1 MNRNI
6 CIHGHFYQPPREN
19 PWLEE
24 IELQDSAYP
33 FKNWNERITAECYA
47 PNTASRIF
55 DHDRIIK
62 IINNYSKI
70 SFNFGP
76 TLLSWLARREPKV
89 YQAIL
94 DADKES
100 RKNFSGHGSAIAQ
113 VYNHII
119 MPLANDHDK
128 HTQVIWGIRDFEYRF
143 KRRPEGMWLAETA
156 VDTAT
161 LEALAAHGIKYTILA
176 PRQAK
181 RVRRIGEAHW
191 HDVIGER
198 VDTRRAYL
206 CHLPSGAS
214 ISLFFYDGMI
224 SQDLAF
230 GDLIHNG
237 ENLARRL
244 NAVFDGDEAEHAMIG
259 HVATD
264 GETYGHH
271 QRHADRALAYC
282 MYFIEENNLANVT
295 IYGEFLDKH
304 PPTYEVEIVENSS
317 WSCYHG
323 VERWRQNCGCNSGRP
338 GWSQAWRE
346 PLRNALDWLRDELA
360 RIFVAEIGK
369 YNLDP
374 WYLRN
379 EYIDVILNR
388 TEENIERFLAE
399 KFDLEVS
406 VKEKTKILQLL
417 EMQRNGLLMYTSCGW
432 FFDEISGIETI
443 QIMQYAARAIQLA
456 EEVVG
461 ENLESHFIAIL
472 EQAPTNIPELQ
483 NGARIYERAVK
494 PAVVDLLRV
503 GAHYA
508 VSSLFEDYPE
518 KTEIYSYTAVSDLQL
533 REESAECKLA
543 VGRARFRSHITLDE
557 RAITYAVFHLGDQSL
572 YGGIREFI
580 TDEAFDAIRKE
591 LSYAFH
597 HNDREQVTNLI
608 TKYFGEHNY
617 SLKHLFRD
625 EKRMVFNRILET
637 PLSEIES
644 YFREVYQNQY
654 SVLTAM
660 IGMQA
665 SLPKP
670 LKHAAEYTLN
680 SDVRRLLQAETLD
693 VDALEEAIRQV
704 NLLSLELESHELGLL
719 ATEKLNQRM
728 ECFCDSPENLEQLK
742 LVQREV
748 EAISLLNVEL
758 DFWHAQNLLYRIAQQ
773 LYDNMRVDADSG
785 DKNAQAWF
793 EYFSK
798 ISASL
803 HAKI

>member
-55 DHDRIIK
+55 DHDRIVK
-62 IINNYSKI
+62 IANNYSKM

-76 TLLSWLARREPKV
+76 TLLSWLARRQPEV

-94 DADKES
+94 FADKES
-100 RKNFSGHGSAIAQ
+100 RKHFSGHGAAIAQ

-119 MPLANDHDK
+119 MPLANEHDK
-128 HTQVIWGIRDFEYRF
+128 HTQVIWGIRDFEHRF

-156 VDTAT
+156 VDTAS
-161 LEALAAHGIKYTILA
+161 LEALAAQGIKYTILA

-198 VDTRRAYL
+198 VDSRRAYL
-206 CHLPSGAS
+206 CHLPSGAT

-230 GDLIHNG
+230 GGLVHSG

-244 NAVFDGDEAEHAMIG
+244 VAVFDADEDNHAMIG

-271 QRHADRALAYC
+271 QRYADRALAYC
-282 MYFIEENNLANVT
+282 MYFVEENNLANIT

-323 VERWRQNCGCNSGRP
+323 VERWRQNCGCNTGRP
-338 GWSQAWRE
+338 GWNQLWRE

-360 RIFVAEIGK
+360 RIYESEIGN
-369 YNLDP
+369 YGLDA

-379 EYIDVILNR
+379 EYIDVVLDRSEKNV
-388 TEENIERFLAE
+388 ERFLSE
-399 KFDLEVS
+399 KFQTTLTSE
-406 VKEKTKILQLL
+406 EKTKILQLL
-417 EMQRNGLLMYTSCGW
+417 EMQRNALLMYTSCGW

-443 QIMQYAARAIQLA
+443 QIMQYAARAMQLA
-456 EEVVG
+456 EEVAG
-461 ENLESHFIAIL
+461 ENFEAHFLSIL
-472 EQAPTNIPELQ
+472 EQAPSNIPELQ
-483 NGARIYERAVK
+483 NGAKIYERVVK

-508 VSSLFEDYPE
+508 VSSLFEEYPE
-518 KTEIYSYTAVSDLQL
+518 ETEIYSYTAVSDLQM
-533 REESAECKLA
+533 REEKKGRKLA
-543 VGRARFRSHITLDE
+543 VGRARFHSHITLEE
-557 RAITYAVFHLGDQSL
+557 RAITYVAFHLGDQNL
-572 YGGIREFI
+572 DAGIREFVP
-580 TDEAFDAIRKE
+580 DESFDALRKE
-591 LSYAFH
+591 LSLAFH
-597 HNDREQVTNLI
+597 HNETEKVISLI
-608 TKYFGEHNY
+608 TQYFGEHRY

-625 EKRMVFNRILET
+625 EKRKVFDQILKK

-644 YFREVYQNQY
+644 YFREVYDNQY
-654 SVLTAM
+654 SLLTAM
-660 IGMQA
+660 KAMQA
-665 SLPKP
+665 GLPKP

-680 SDVRRLLQAETLD
+680 SDVRRLLEAEPLN
-693 VDALEEAIRQV
+693 VPALEEAIRQV
-704 NLLSLELESHELGLL
+704 NLLSLDLENHPLGLA
-719 ATEKLNQRM
+719 ATKTLNKAMDR
-728 ECFCDSPENLEQLK
+728 FSRSPEDIELLK

-748 EAISLLNVEL
+748 DVLSRLKVEL
-758 DFWHAQNLLYRIAQQ
+758 DFWHAQNVLYRIAQQ
-773 LYDNMRVDADSG
+773 LHDNKRVDADSG
-785 DKNAQAWF
+785 DENAQAWMMCF
-793 EYFSK
+793 NK

-803 HAKI
+803 RVKV